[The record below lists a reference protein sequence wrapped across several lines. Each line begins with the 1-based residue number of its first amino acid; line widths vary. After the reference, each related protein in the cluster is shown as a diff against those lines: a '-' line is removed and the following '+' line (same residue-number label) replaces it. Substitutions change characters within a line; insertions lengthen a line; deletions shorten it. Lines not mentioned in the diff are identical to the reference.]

1 MSVSITWSNPGAGM
15 SFPKAYAKRIS
26 PYGPFYE
33 SCFQQ
38 FKIEHRRALI
48 AKFHESGW
56 PISEWSDFVEAEFEA
71 HIRAMNP
78 HIFQSAP
85 VRNPTC

>member
-1 MSVSITWSNPGAGM
+1 MNT
-15 SFPKAYAKRIS
+15 
-26 PYGPFYE
+26 YGPFYE

-38 FKIEHRRALI
+38 FKAERRDVLI
-48 AKFHESGW
+48 AKFHELGL
-56 PISEWSDFVEAEFEA
+56 PILEWSDFVEAEFEA
-71 HIRAMNP
+71 HICAMNP

>member
-1 MSVSITWSNPGAGM
+1 MTVSITWSKPGSGM
-15 SFPKAYAKRIS
+15 SYSKPYPKRVS

-38 FKIEHRRALI
+38 FKSERRRALI
-48 AKFHESGW
+48 AKFHKTGLPS
-56 PISEWSDFVEAEFEA
+56 SEWSDFVEAEFEA
-71 HIRAMNP
+71 HIRAQNP

-85 VRNPTC
+85 VRNSKC